1 VWLMVLAVAL
11 CERTDDAFYRHYVSI
26 LLEFCEG

>member
-1 VWLMVLAVAL
+1 MVLAVAL
-11 CERTDDAFYRHYVSI
+11 CERTDDAFYRRCVSI